1 MGVEYGA
8 DVDKY
13 YCSADSGEGIA
24 RGTLAAQPSRSAR
37 KKSAAADEE
46 ERPTRVAVPKMAVF
60 EVGGASRH
68 AITIRP
74 TPHACA
80 VAVVVIIIVIA
91 LVTVR
96 GDITAPPLARACA
109 RPRRVSCVTSSQTVT
124 PRPHLCRR
132 SRRRRRRRV
141 FVVIVILRRAK
152 MRRRCA

>member
-24 RGTLAAQPSRSAR
+24 RGTLAAQGSRSAR
-37 KKSAAADEE
+37 KKTAAADEG

-74 TPHACA
+74 TPPRAPSLSSSSSSLSLSSPCA
-80 VAVVVIIIVIA
+80 V
-91 LVTVR
+91 T
-96 GDITAPPLARACA
+96 
-109 RPRRVSCVTSSQTVT
+109 
-124 PRPHLCRR
+124 
-132 SRRRRRRRV
+132 SRRRC
-141 FVVIVILRRAK
+141 LRARAL
-152 MRRRCA
+152 ALAA